1 VDESVHKIKINGPY
15 IYVKVHS
22 DCKNY
27 RVSCNYKY
35 CNTKYGTRLNFIRD
49 ISNAELI
56 PSNKY
61 FTVDDNIITIKDLNL
76 WKLDKIELSD
86 NNLLNYYKYQNED
99 NIIIVFHRVFNK
111 DHNFSVFFS
120 SLKYYSFKQFC
131 EGEEC

>member
-1 VDESVHKIKINGPY
+1 MEITHKIKINGPY
-15 IYVKVHS
+15 IFVKVHD

-49 ISNAELI
+49 ISNIELI
-56 PSNKY
+56 PDNKY
-61 FTVDDNIITIKDLNL
+61 FTVDDNKIIIKDLNL
-76 WKLDKIELSD
+76 WEKID
-86 NNLLNYYKYQNED
+86 IIIDQNNLLTCYKYTSDQD
-99 NIIIVFHRVFNK
+99 VIIVFHRIFEE

-131 EGEEC
+131 EKD